1 MWWLIL
7 SLLSALFIG
16 IYEVFKKHDLN
27 DNDVWLV
34 LLISTLSST
43 VIFLPIICLSYTGVI
58 SKEALIYIPLITVN
72 EHLLILLK
80 TVIVLT
86 SWILYYFA
94 LKHLPLT
101 IASPIRSTSPL
112 WTLLGALIIYKEK
125 LTSHQWLGLVIT
137 LIFFFAFSLVGR
149 REGISFRNNKWI
161 WFAILGTMF
170 ASTSALFDKFLI
182 KNIDRIAVQGFFSLY
197 QVLLL
202 TPVVFIIRY
211 STASPQTFIWRWS
224 IPLIGIFLVFADF
237 LYFFALDFP
246 DSLISVI
253 SILRRGSVVVV
264 FFFGALMFKEK
275 NIGKKL
281 VLLAGI
287 LTGIAI
293 LILG

>member
-16 IYEVFKKHDLN
+16 IYEVFKKHALN